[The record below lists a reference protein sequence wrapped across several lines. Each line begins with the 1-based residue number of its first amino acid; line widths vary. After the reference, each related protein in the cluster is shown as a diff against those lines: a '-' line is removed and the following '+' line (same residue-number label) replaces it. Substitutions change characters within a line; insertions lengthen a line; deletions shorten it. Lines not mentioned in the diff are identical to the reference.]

1 MSPNESENRQC
12 PRVKGCFLVSYR
24 LGEKDEVIELSQI
37 NNLSEGGMAINTN
50 IKFNPGTELILNL
63 RIPLAPEP
71 IKIVGRVVE
80 SREID
85 KIHFDTRIQFVTIEA
100 KYRKSLID
108 TINHQLPADQPK
120 KPQNRQHPRVKSRFI
135 VSYRLAEND
144 EIIDMSQI
152 SNLSQGGIAFKTNIK
167 FNPGTELILN
177 LRIPLAPEPVKIIG
191 RVVGSSAVGNNH
203 YDTRIQ
209 FVNIDEKYRK
219 SLIDTIAH
227 QLKKQ

>member
-1 MSPNESENRQC
+1 MSPNESENRLD

-24 LGEKDEVIELSQI
+24 LGEKDEAIELSQI
-37 NNLSEGGMAINTN
+37 SNLSQGGMAINTN
-50 IKFNPGTELILNL
+50 IKFNPGTELVLHL

-85 KIHFDTRIQFVTIEA
+85 KIHFHTRIKFVTIDE

-108 TINHQLPADQPK
+108 TINRQLPADQPK

-135 VSYRLAEND
+135 VSYRLTEKD
-144 EIIDMSQI
+144 EIIDLSQI
-152 SNLSQGGIAFKTNIK
+152 NNLSQGGIAFNTNIK
-167 FNPGTELILN
+167 FDTGTELILN

-191 RVVGSSAVGNNH
+191 RVVGSSEVGNNH
-203 YDTRIQ
+203 YNTRIQ
-209 FVNIDEKYRK
+209 FLTIDEKYRK
-219 SLIDTIAH
+219 SLIDTINH